1 MNDFL
6 NYLYSYAMEHLYL
19 SEEYRLNRRCAERH
33 LQQLEGALTPE
44 QLRHFEVYQDS
55 VALSDT
61 EQSQTLFL
69 AALKMGLYLGSLH
82 HP

>member
-1 MNDFL
+1 
-6 NYLYSYAMEHLYL
+6 MEHLYL

-61 EQSQTLFL
+61 EES
-69 AALKMGLYLGSLH
+69 
-82 HP
+82 